1 MRIAAIL
8 GSETVIRLAKDS
20 LDTSRTIRVNRYIK
34 LASTA

>member
-8 GSETVIRLAKDS
+8 GSETAIQLAKD
-20 LDTSRTIRVNRYIK
+20 LVKTGRTIRVNRYIK